1 MQEFNRLAP
10 RDLTVRQGNGAR
22 VGSIVAAAVFAAL
35 LALWSSP
42 FGYAQGTLPLP
53 APGTPPTKDDRLQP
67 QPPPGNLPLPVPG
80 TPPATTPETPA
91 IPGAPGEEARA
102 RAAAMAAKA
111 NIDVTDAWTRATAAN
126 ATTAN
131 IYMHLVSA
139 KDPDR
144 LIGLEVS
151 NAARIDVREPT
162 DTGAAKGNIQ
172 PSVDVPAGGE
182 VNFTPGSRYLL
193 LTGLRAPLREGE
205 SFLLTLRFDKG
216 GTQTAVVKVL
226 NPSASGPPTAT
237 AGRQGDTTAGAT
249 TR

>member
-1 MQEFNRLAP
+1 MQEFNRLA
-10 RDLTVRQGNGAR
+10 RRELTVRRSRTGALAT
-22 VGSIVAAAVFAAL
+22 AAALVAL

-42 FGYAQGTLPLP
+42 PGHAQGTLPLP
-53 APGTPPTKDDRLQP
+53 TPGT
-67 QPPPGNLPLPVPG
+67 N
-80 TPPATTPETPA
+80 PAPADTPETPGA
-91 IPGAPGEEARA
+91 APGEEARA

-131 IYMHLVSA
+131 IYLHLVSA

-144 LIGLEVS
+144 LIGLEVF

-162 DTGAAKGNIQ
+162 DQGAAKGTAQ
-172 PSVDVPAGGE
+172 PSVEVPGGGM
-182 VNFTPGSRYLL
+182 VNFAPGGRFLL
-193 LTGLRAPLREGE
+193 LSGLEAPLKEGE

-216 GTQTAVVKVL
+216 GTQTAVVKIL
-226 NPSASGPPTAT
+226 GANASGPPQAT
-237 AGRQGDTTAGAT
+237 AERRGDTTAGAT